1 MMTAES
7 LSTITS
13 LLPSAQTVC
22 VFFPEKASTDVILSA
37 VTFARGLKALGKN
50 VTISSPGP
58 ISDRFTQFAGVS
70 DVSKGLGNKN
80 LDVSFPYDQEQVDK
94 VSYHIDEESQTFHL
108 VVQPRRGAK
117 PLDFSQVS
125 YTLTGAE
132 ADLLFTFGL
141 DKLEDLEQLYIGYEQ
156 LFEQTSLV
164 SIHTYDTSFGTV
176 KVNIAGSASYAE
188 VIAYLLQELDV
199 TFDAEISTNLLTA
212 IESATQTFRSLSV
225 TAQTFEI
232 AGKLLSM
239 GARRVRIGEDSRS
252 QDHGQE
258 RAEDRVEL
266 IGEGSQQFGGLT
278 SRGSQDSVP
287 PLPKKQ
293 KQKKDEVPSNPGVRL
308 V

>member
-1 MMTAES
+1 
-7 LSTITS
+7 
-13 LLPSAQTVC
+13 
-22 VFFPEKASTDVILSA
+22 
-37 VTFARGLKALGKN
+37 
-50 VTISSPGP
+50 
-58 ISDRFTQFAGVS
+58 
-70 DVSKGLGNKN
+70 
-80 LDVSFPYDQEQVDK
+80 
-94 VSYHIDEESQTFHL
+94 
-108 VVQPRRGAK
+108 
-117 PLDFSQVS
+117 
-125 YTLTGAE
+125 
-132 ADLLFTFGL
+132 
-141 DKLEDLEQLYIGYEQ
+141 
-156 LFEQTSLV
+156 
-164 SIHTYDTSFGTV
+164 
-176 KVNIAGSASYAE
+176 

-258 RAEDRVEL
+258 RAQDRVQL
-266 IGEGSQQFGGLT
+266 IGEGSQQFGALT